1 MEGEYIAHE
10 RATHLKQDVSH
21 CVYCNICHHLA
32 QIVNSL
38 ERRKFME
45 LDDVPVKLA
54 ILRDV
59 WEATHGTPA
68 GAAALKNAKK
78 LTPAHFA
85 KNELTRMNVG
95 LAMQVLSKTTIHL
108 ATVALPRIDKDA
120 HRRLSPSH
128 GPILQLA
135 GHVNNMVDVL
145 NTRVMEK
152 TLNIDLIDRPGHRH
166 VKEVLH
172 FSAFVERWR
181 QQAARGGAS
190 KGGRLLH
197 WLSTEAGDDAIA
209 VGLGVGALASL
220 YARPDYLL
228 RLRRLDQDCAENHF
242 ANVRQRAG
250 HNGVTSD
257 TCKQAQQTANVN
269 RFAQSGKTNTRGA
282 EPQHMAS
289 GMMFDQRNYMPTAA
303 DKERESLRVDY

>member
-1 MEGEYIAHE
+1 
-10 RATHLKQDVSH
+10 
-21 CVYCNICHHLA
+21 
-32 QIVNSL
+32 
-38 ERRKFME
+38 
-45 LDDVPVKLA
+45 
-54 ILRDV
+54 
-59 WEATHGTPA
+59 
-68 GAAALKNAKK
+68 
-78 LTPAHFA
+78 
-85 KNELTRMNVG
+85 
-95 LAMQVLSKTTIHL
+95 
-108 ATVALPRIDKDA
+108 
-120 HRRLSPSH
+120 
-128 GPILQLA
+128 
-135 GHVNNMVDVL
+135 MVDVL

-152 TLNIDLIDRPGHRH
+152 TLNIELIDRPDHRH

-197 WLSTEAGDDAIA
+197 WLSNEAGDDAIA

-220 YARPDYLL
+220 YARPDYRL